1 MNVSKVVKEN
11 KIVQTHL
18 IICDDEANKMLQ
30 EHPRRERGELLVA
43 YLARLVSGCVVW
55 MRR

>member
-30 EHPRRERGELLVA
+30 ELPRRERGELLVA
-43 YLARLVSGCVVW
+43 YLARLVSGCVV
-55 MRR
+55 